1 MRDKKRVAHSGTY
14 MKTSGRG
21 VPPRI
26 FIRRLS
32 AALGGIRRK
41 GFYYVIQT
49 LLSCVLYS
57 LWIYFVNTFG
67 QSCGH
72 PTLGDSSAR
81 RLRSYGGVQRFTDT
95 RRPFGGVD
103 GLSGV
108 DGSIAHASISR
119 YTTSHHEVIVAPAW
133 PGAVGGLPS
142 MDTDPSHEPDARISW
157 PNSRSRSALAE
168 ARMCGAS
175 AAATTSS

>member
-1 MRDKKRVAHSGTY
+1 MSGVER
-14 MKTSGRG
+14 KEEQGLDG

-32 AALGGIRRK
+32 AALGGIRRN
-41 GFYYVIQT
+41 GFYYVIQKM
-49 LLSCVLYS
+49 LSCVLYS

-108 DGSIAHASISR
+108 DRACVHITIYDVPPRSNRGSC
-119 YTTSHHEVIVAPAW
+119 VAW
-133 PGAVGGLPS
+133 RRWGLAQHGYGS
-142 MDTDPSHEPDARISW
+142 
-157 PNSRSRSALAE
+157 
-168 ARMCGAS
+168 
-175 AAATTSS
+175 